1 MKILKCVLTVFC
13 AIGFFSIPLLAQK
26 TDMEKMADAAISR
39 GDYEEAVNQL
49 EAYKAYLMTEGVKE
63 NSPEILRLS
72 KTIMQAGSCRTA
84 IADAN
89 RSYASLKSAASEY
102 MVKVRS
108 LNLHTSDGT
117 QFSDVRKRYQRINA
131 LSKSVKG
138 QYSAISAAFPTD
150 TYSSGRVQSATD
162 IYGKLDSPESV
173 LESLFIEEASE
184 QAMNNYL
191 AILKPDASTAQ
202 KIRSDYAAWYNCNK
216 ARTLASCDY
225 YLRSDFSL
233 FKKNVEELRIAV
245 VDEQNHRKDEENW
258 RAVDRTSKQS
268 ILAYLKA
275 DTGNVK
281 QYANLAKEIYAVLE
295 AREAAQAEARE
306 EWERV
311 NKNDKYELRA
321 YLKAH
326 PNSGFSDEI
335 NNRLE
340 GIAWEETDKCSIE
353 SLRLFKSNW
362 PKSSH
367 CEEVDA
373 YLCLIGGRYKLS
385 VSKYR
390 EAYSLYIK
398 AAEVLTLSAEDSQNF
413 IRLKEIETK
422 RIEEEKEMNLFSR
435 WNSTRTM
442 DNAQAYT
449 SEYPVGKYTDTV
461 RDWIRSEE
469 KRLRQEQEYR
479 EKCSKMECRMGISY
493 SFERYSEAHQNAS
506 YEGYYKFLKEYRR
519 SEFGS
524 GFQITAGAGAMLYS
538 WGKEDSANAIGS
550 AFGGVVGIKIG
561 RNDVPINFQAGCEFN
576 YLITRFKIED
586 ETFTGSGWDYSPYAL
601 LRFNMP
607 GKGHYVH
614 FSVGGGYGFT
624 TNIGYGQVSLGWSPK
639 KWFDLDFYIKA
650 GYPNQELYTCYGVQ
664 LLFNI
669 F

>member
-1 MKILKCVLTVFC
+1 MKILKCVLTVFF
-13 AIGFFSIPLLAQK
+13 AIGVFSVPLLAQK

-131 LSKSVKG
+131 LSKSVKE
-138 QYSAISAAFPTD
+138 QYSAISAVFPTD

-173 LESLFIEEASE
+173 LESLFIDVASE
-184 QAMNNYL
+184 QTLNNYL
-191 AILKPDASTAQ
+191 AILAPDASTAQ
-202 KIRSDYAAWYNCNK
+202 KIRDDYAAWDNCCK
-216 ARTLASCDY
+216 TRTLTSCDS
-225 YLRSDFSL
+225 YLNSGYHL
-233 FKKNVEELRIAV
+233 FKKNVERLRVVV
-245 VDEQNHRKDEENW
+245 VDEQNRRKDEENW
-258 RAVDRTSKQS
+258 RAVDRTSKRS
-268 ILAYLKA
+268 LLAYLNA
-275 DTGNVK
+275 DTGNIK
-281 QYANLAKEIYAVLE
+281 QYAKLAKEIYAALE
-295 AREAAQAEARE
+295 ARDVAQAAERE

-311 NKNDKYELRA
+311 NKNDKHELST

-340 GIAWEETDKCSIE
+340 SIAWLETDKNNGE
-353 SLRLFKSNW
+353 SLRAFKSEW
-362 PKSSH
+362 PNSSH
-367 CEEVDA
+367 CKEVDA
-373 YLCLIGGRYKLS
+373 YLCLIGGRYKMS
-385 VSKYR
+385 ASKYYD
-390 EAYSLYIK
+390 AYCLYKK
-398 AAEVLTLSAEDSQNF
+398 ASEVLVLSAEDSQNF
-413 IRLKEIETK
+413 SRLKDIEAK
-422 RIEEEKEMNLFSR
+422 RIEDKKEMDLYSN
-435 WNSTRTM
+435 WNSMKTM
-442 DNAQAYT
+442 ENAQAYIDK
-449 SEYPVGKYTDTV
+449 YPVGKYSETV
-461 RDWIRSEE
+461 RNWIRSEE
-469 KRLRQEQEYR
+469 KRLVREEEYR
-479 EKCSKMECRMGISY
+479 EKCSKLERRMAVSY
-493 SFERYSEAHQNAS
+493 SFDRYSQAHQNAS

-524 GFQITAGAGAMLYS
+524 GFQITVGASAMIHSL
-538 WGKEDSANAIGS
+538 GKDKIIGS
-550 AFGGVVGIKIG
+550 GFGGILGIKIG
-561 RNDVPINFQAGCEFN
+561 RNDVPINFQAGCEIN
-576 YLITRFKIED
+576 YMTSRIKVDD
-586 ETFTGSGWDYSPYAL
+586 ETFTSSGVDYSPYAL
-601 LRFNMP
+601 IRFNMP
-607 GKGHYVH
+607 GKGHNVH
-614 FSVGGGYGFT
+614 LSFGGGYGFT

-650 GYPNQELYTCYGVQ
+650 GYPNQELYTCYGIQ